1 MKKTIKS
8 LITMVTVLNM
18 LILTACGS
26 QPETTTSTE
35 PNHQSEAMTVT
46 QTEITENEV
55 QTSDAEPIDT
65 EEPEIKETI
74 PAETVTE
81 EASEIVSSDLK
92 ETSDVIKKISGLRQ
106 IDNKPCALRKLSLA
120 QSRAA

>member
-1 MKKTIKS
+1 MS
-8 LITMVTVLNM
+8 
-18 LILTACGS
+18 ILTACGS

-35 PNHQSEAMTVT
+35 PNQQSEAMTVT